1 MYNTFNFLVQLIM
14 KKIFICILFCLVSLK
29 SYGFTDLDEMNPPF
43 LENEFMQFHLLKA
56 CNSDD
61 GMSRSIYY
69 CLRYEKLINNSSY
82 SQNYYTPS
90 YGSLMK
96 NISQAEDENI
106 ELLNKLDNAEVI
118 TERYGKYLIIDIDKK
133 DVNKYCTPNKN
144 FDLNLFPIDNGLNES
159 YSSFFRRDDCYSCE
173 KSPTKFGNFNAIS
186 SADNSRWAGTN
197 DDYSPAMMAVKHI
210 DYVRNS
216 ALFMRS
222 VFGKKLGKKIISD
235 EIPLLEAL
243 DKKKINIKS
252 VKLYVTQ
259 VKFQYYI
266 NRANLSLLNEQR
278 HLNLFSNV
286 DQWSFC
292 NIEIDHKNHEKK
304 NWSGLPNI
312 TTNAIN
318 TSTLLQALYKDIGKD
333 KIMESLKNAYL
344 KRAGDQKKIWLEKAE
359 IYSDNNLIKLS
370 RNQNDL
376 INASE
381 IKFEETYKYVRPTK
395 GEFEKTADYKK
406 RLSDSKNK
414 INYTKK
420 YGYYYVDSS
429 YNPDTEMHVYDIPFS
444 NIIDTNYNEWTDLS
458 GKDFFGNPVNMDIS
472 FESRVEL
479 RLKTIPMEIILGA
492 PKENYSRF
500 DYWYNWYSITA
511 AGEEEAIEFP
521 MSIEDA
527 KKNKHNLKSVII
539 FEYDDDP
546 SNREIDS
553 EVIRAS
559 KSLPT
564 LKYKNLGKIYANLIG
579 LIVIN
584 TETNKIIYVKNT
596 KKDMYHRAIS
606 KLDERNL
613 ASGNYDLSIKNIYP
627 EGKMLHIKN

>member
-1 MYNTFNFLVQLIM
+1 M
-14 KKIFICILFCLVSLK
+14 KKICTFILFFLVSLK
-29 SYGFTDLDEMNPPF
+29 SYAFTDLDELNPPF
-43 LENEFMQFHLLKA
+43 LENEFMQFHLLKT

-61 GMSRSIYY
+61 GQSRSIYY
-69 CLRYEKLINNSSY
+69 CLRYEKLDMNSGY
-82 SQNYYTPS
+82 EENYYSPS
-90 YGSLMK
+90 YGSLIK
-96 NISQAEDENI
+96 NISQAENENI

-118 TERYGKYLIIDIDKK
+118 SEGTGKYLIIDIDKK

-144 FDLNLFPIDNGLNES
+144 FDLNLFPIDNGLNGS
-159 YSSFFRRDDCYSCE
+159 YSSFFRREECYSCN
-173 KSPTKFGNFNAIS
+173 KSPAKFGNFNAIS
-186 SADNSRWAGTN
+186 YADNSRWYDAASRI
-197 DDYSPAMMAVKHI
+197 DFPKMAVKHI

-216 ALFMRS
+216 ASFMRS
-222 VFGKKLGKKIISD
+222 VFGKKLAKKIISD

-259 VKFQYYI
+259 VKFQYYT
-266 NRANLSLLNEQR
+266 NRVNLDLLKEQR
-278 HLNLFSNV
+278 HLNLFNNV
-286 DQWSFC
+286 DQRSFC
-292 NIEIDHKNHEKK
+292 NIEIDHKDHEKK

-318 TSTLLQALYKDIGKD
+318 TSTLLQALYKNIGTD
-333 KIMESLKNAYL
+333 KVIESLKNAYL
-344 KRAGDQKKIWLEKAE
+344 KRSADQKKIWLEKAE
-359 IYSDNNLIKLS
+359 IYSDNNLIKLA

-376 INASE
+376 ISASE
-381 IKFEETYKYVRPTK
+381 IKFEETYKYVRPIK

-414 INYTKK
+414 ITYTRN
-420 YGYYYVDSS
+420 YGYYYVGST
-429 YNPDTEMHVYDIPFS
+429 YNPDTEMLVYDIPFS
-444 NIIDTNYNEWTDLS
+444 NTIDTNYKKWTDLS
-458 GKDFFGNPVNMDIS
+458 GEDFFGKPVNMDIS
-472 FESRVEL
+472 FQSRVEL
-479 RLKTIPMEIILGA
+479 RLKTIPMDIILGA
-492 PKENYSRF
+492 PKENYNRF
-500 DYWYNWYSITA
+500 DYWYNWSSTTA
-511 AGEEEAIEFP
+511 AGKEEAIEFP
-521 MSIEDA
+521 MSIEEA

-579 LIVIN
+579 LVVIN
-584 TETNKIIYVKNT
+584 TETNKIMYVKNT
-596 KKDMYHRAIS
+596 KKDIYHRAIS

-627 EGKMLHIKN
+627 EGKMVHIKN

>member
-1 MYNTFNFLVQLIM
+1 
-14 KKIFICILFCLVSLK
+14 
-29 SYGFTDLDEMNPPF
+29 
-43 LENEFMQFHLLKA
+43 
-56 CNSDD
+56 
-61 GMSRSIYY
+61 
-69 CLRYEKLINNSSY
+69 
-82 SQNYYTPS
+82 
-90 YGSLMK
+90 
-96 NISQAEDENI
+96 
-106 ELLNKLDNAEVI
+106 
-118 TERYGKYLIIDIDKK
+118 
-133 DVNKYCTPNKN
+133 
-144 FDLNLFPIDNGLNES
+144 
-159 YSSFFRRDDCYSCE
+159 
-173 KSPTKFGNFNAIS
+173 
-186 SADNSRWAGTN
+186 
-197 DDYSPAMMAVKHI
+197 
-210 DYVRNS
+210 
-216 ALFMRS
+216 
-222 VFGKKLGKKIISD
+222 
-235 EIPLLEAL
+235 
-243 DKKKINIKS
+243 
-252 VKLYVTQ
+252 
-259 VKFQYYI
+259 
-266 NRANLSLLNEQR
+266 
-278 HLNLFSNV
+278 
-286 DQWSFC
+286 
-292 NIEIDHKNHEKK
+292 
-304 NWSGLPNI
+304 
-312 TTNAIN
+312 
-318 TSTLLQALYKDIGKD
+318 
-333 KIMESLKNAYL
+333 MESLKNAYL

-579 LIVIN
+579 LVVIN